1 MTHFPICSY
10 LLVIITLLLLFLT
23 VFYQFAEAGTSSL
36 DETQLQR
43 KIGAETGGIST
54 SFYTDLKYSS
64 GVVSNP
70 DDALTYFTIRGKAVN
85 DKIPVLFDLVTD
97 MITNTKLDNQKR
109 AVEMLKETKARKEGS
124 VLSSGHTFG
133 ATRLGAKYSFLGYLG
148 ELTGGLTSVR
158 LAGPLLE
165 QAEKDWPSVLKR
177 LQRIR
182 EVIVRKGSMIVNL
195 TGDQNVLDKAMPEV
209 KKFLNGLPSAPSA
222 TALTGQS
229 DT

>member
-1 MTHFPICSY
+1 MIS
-10 LLVIITLLLLFLT
+10 
-23 VFYQFAEAGTSSL
+23 EAGTSTL
-36 DETQLQR
+36 DETQIQR

-70 DDALTYFTIRGKAVN
+70 DDTLTYFTIRGKAVN

-97 MITNTKLDNQKR
+97 MITNTKFDNQKR
-109 AVEMLKETKARKEGS
+109 AVEMLKETKARKEGA

-182 EVIVRKGSMIVNL
+182 DVIVRKGAMIVNL
-195 TGDQNVLDKAMPEV
+195 TGNTPFHTPFHTSFNISFYTPLSD
-209 KKFLNGLPSAPSA
+209 PSIHLSIYPPI
-222 TALTGQS
+222 LTCIHS
-229 DT
+229 